1 MTTFEGFDGNPAV
14 SSPSDLSRKKPF
26 DDTGN
31 IGLDPPIEDI
41 SGEFSISYWVKL
53 EVSETKNPG
62 RFSTSAVTK
71 VTGRGHSFFKAG
83 EMRIEWLFVWTE
95 TVPATLSPSSRF
107 RRTIF
112 GFCRLHFHA
121 WWRFQG
127 LLTYFREFILVSHT
141 RSRHLCPS

>member
-112 GFCRLHFHA
+112 GILSPPLSCLVEISRSTDILSRVHF
-121 WWRFQG
+121 RV
-127 LLTYFREFILVSHT
+127 TYT
-141 RSRHLCPS
+141 